1 MPPPP
6 QPDFYDPGFGLGADP
21 NWGAPW
27 LYTSTIGFDAWA
39 ALGANIIG
47 NLLAPPPPQTTIIQ
61 VPPPLYDPL
70 GPPPTG
76 LDPLGPPPFP
86 DVNAP
91 GFAPAIPTPNVIIV
105 TVPVPVDAPPVPTG
119 CQLAPVTERSTT
131 VQVSTYTSTVITD
144 NPAATVTVVLGQDG
158 KPTTYNPAPQT
169 VFQVYVYTTSQ
180 IAEFVKSL
188 PTCAAGLPA
197 GFDPNVYAPPVPF
210 PIATPGPDPY
220 GPAPAIDPLTGAPL
234 PQDPLAPAP
243 YDPLA
248 PAPLDPLAPAP
259 YDPLAPAPA
268 IDPLTGNPLPVD
280 PSLNGPAPYAAV
292 FGADG
297 QPFGNPDEPFAGPFG
312 GEDSDDDK
320 RKHVSVPVVAAPD
333 TAAPTPVPVPEAFPA
348 MNAPPAAP
356 AAPSPDALNIDPF
369 TGNPLPAAPAPAA
382 TPVPVAAGSEP
393 AAYVPVFGASASASY
408 VARPSY
414 VAVPEAAAA
423 TPAPV
428 VSAVADVVKPS
439 AAVSATPASAVS
451 SVMVVPVPLSSF
463 VSMIAPKN
471 GTFVRPAVSAARFKA

>member
-1 MPPPP
+1 M
-6 QPDFYDPGFGLGADP
+6 
-21 NWGAPW
+21 
-27 LYTSTIGFDAWA
+27 YTSTIGFADWA
-39 ALGANIIG
+39 AIGANIIG

-70 GPPPTG
+70 GPPPPP
-76 LDPLGPPPFP
+76 LDPLAPVPFP
-86 DVNAP
+86 DINAP
-91 GFAPAIPTPNVIIV
+91 GFAPAVPTPNVIIV

-169 VFQVYVYTTSQ
+169 VYQVYVYTTSQ

-188 PTCAAGLPA
+188 PTCAAGLPP
-197 GFDPNVYAPPVPF
+197 GLDPNVYAPPVPF
-210 PIATPGPDPY
+210 PVATPGPDPY

-259 YDPLAPAPA
+259 A

-280 PSLNGPAPYAAV
+280 PSLAGPAPYDSV
-292 FGADG
+292 FGAAAVPYG
-297 QPFGNPDEPFAGPFG
+297 ASPDEPFAGPFG
-312 GEDSDDDK
+312 EEGDDDRK
-320 RKHVSVPVVAAPD
+320 KHVSVPVVAAGD
-333 TAAPTPVPVPEAFPA
+333 NAAPTPVPVPEAFPA

-382 TPVPVAAGSEP
+382 APVPAAGEP
-393 AAYVPVFGASASASY
+393 AAYSPVFGAGAQASY

-414 VAVPEAAAA
+414 MAVPEPAA

-428 VSAVADVVKPS
+428 VSASVDVKPS
-439 AAVSATPASAVS
+439 AAVSATPAPAVS
-451 SVMVVPVPLSSF
+451 SVLVVPVPLSSF
-463 VSMIAPKN
+463 VSLTAPKN
-471 GTFVRPAVSAARFKA
+471 GTFVRPALSAAKFKA